1 MMEPKIQF
9 CYSKDGG
16 HNWSNWR
23 ERSLGAIGRYQQ
35 RIRLLRLGPGRSV
48 VLRFRVSDPVKRDIL
63 GANATV
69 SLGQ

>member
-1 MMEPKIQF
+1 MIEPKVQF

-35 RIRLLRLGPGRSV
+35 RVRMFRMGRGYQIVFRL
-48 VLRFRVSDPVKRDIL
+48 RVSDPVKRDIL
-63 GANATV
+63 GATATV
-69 SLGQ
+69 SVGK